1 MNTETDMC
9 TQASHDAETELFRVP
24 NALTLEAMKELDEG
38 RGMRFDSVEDLFED
52 LGI

>member
-1 MNTETDMC
+1 MNTETDMRA
-9 TQASHDAETELFRVP
+9 QVSHDAETGLSGVP
-24 NALTLEAMKELDEG
+24 NALTLEVMKELDEG